1 MSILETSTSKRRART
16 RLTDVRV
23 HHDDDGD
30 NGSVTVGDDHKFR
43 KTVKRKEEKGKYN
56 LSSSQRWVTIQEMT
70 VSILI

>member
-1 MSILETSTSKRRART
+1 MH
-16 RLTDVRV
+16 D
-23 HHDDDGD
+23 DDDGD